1 MNKIIALIQEYG
13 IAHNSIKFH
22 LSGDSLNSAITYE
35 YILLFLIYLLLIY
48 YFKE

>member
-35 YILLFLIYLLLIY
+35 YILLFFDILVINIL
-48 YFKE
+48 F